1 MGMDDGYGMIEQ
13 NDETENAAA
22 PAGEST
28 SGHGGFGFLFFYW
41 FFFCIAF
48 LTVVLRLIISFPS
61 SHEKINPLKVP
72 DFKQNSRFSSPHVQK
87 MEIFFC
93 P

>member
-1 MGMDDGYGMIEQ
+1 MDDGYGMIEQ

-61 SHEKINPLKVP
+61 SHEKINPLCARP
-72 DFKQNSRFSSPHVQK
+72 TFLANILN
-87 MEIFFC
+87 IFGKIFWENGSLK
-93 P
+93 